1 VNRALTP
8 YLLEAMVLVDEGVPA
23 EQVDAVAEA
32 FGMPMGPIAL
42 ADQVGLDIALDVAD
56 GLRRQLDTPM
66 PEVPDWL
73 RRKVEEGH
81 LGVKTGRGMYDYD
94 VKGKADKKD
103 VDGQADDA
111 LTDRLMLPLV
121 NAAVSCLGQGIVDDA
136 DALDG
141 AVIFG
146 TGFAPFR
153 GGPLQYV
160 RQRGVEQVRRR
171 LQELAQVHGPRFTPA
186 ETGWQMLVES

>member
-1 VNRALTP
+1 
-8 YLLEAMVLVDEGVPA
+8 
-23 EQVDAVAEA
+23 
-32 FGMPMGPIAL
+32 MGPIAL